1 MMREWDV
8 AGRCCAGRGWCCAMA
23 WIFWCYGFHT
33 SAAEFCKKKM
43 APFGQVKILL
53 QSLADG
59 KEPLEVAWV
68 LNELKYFFAVK

>member
-1 MMREWDV
+1 M
-8 AGRCCAGRGWCCAMA
+8 GPPK
-23 WIFWCYGFHT
+23 IP
-33 SAAEFCKKKM
+33 
-43 APFGQVKILL
+43 PFGQVKILL

>member
-1 MMREWDV
+1 MGCGWEV
-8 AGRCCAGRGWCCAMA
+8 LRGTWLVLCHGVDFLVL
-23 WIFWCYGFHT
+23 WISHIR
-33 SAAEFCKKKM
+33 SRVLQKNM

-68 LNELKYFFAVK
+68 LNELKYFLL